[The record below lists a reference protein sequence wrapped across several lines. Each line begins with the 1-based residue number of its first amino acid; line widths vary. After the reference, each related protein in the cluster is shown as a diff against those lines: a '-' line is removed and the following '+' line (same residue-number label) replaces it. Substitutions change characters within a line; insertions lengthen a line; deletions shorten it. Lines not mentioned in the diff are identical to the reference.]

1 MKADPEGI
9 IRTTTWGSPFE
20 EGAEFNWVAI
30 AKNLT
35 AYVPAEQLMA
45 ELKELGS
52 QLVGLK
58 ERLAARGVPEALL
71 ASNAVGL
78 NYLDAKLRRWGLV

>member
-9 IRTTTWGSPFE
+9 IRTTTWGAPFE
-20 EGAEFNWVAI
+20 EGPEFNWVAI
-30 AKNLT
+30 AKNLN
-35 AYVPAEQLMA
+35 AYVPPEQLMA
-45 ELKELGS
+45 ELKALGS

>member
-1 MKADPEGI
+1 
-9 IRTTTWGSPFE
+9 
-20 EGAEFNWVAI
+20 
-30 AKNLT
+30 
-35 AYVPAEQLMA
+35 MA
-45 ELKELGS
+45 ELKALGRR
-52 QLVGLK
+52 LVGLK

>member
-1 MKADPEGI
+1 
-9 IRTTTWGSPFE
+9 
-20 EGAEFNWVAI
+20 
-30 AKNLT
+30 
-35 AYVPAEQLMA
+35 MA
-45 ELKELGS
+45 ELKALGR